1 LQPRFHFKSIAKER
15 SEVVPNLDSF
25 ILYPPLLLLVLWLIM
40 MSLPSDENKEIDV
53 GEITESGATRT
64 SAANLEG
71 SLSLLDALY
80 RRDSVSEE
88 FSKDGSNKEDTSS
101 KNNDLVSVSSGS
113 VSSKRLSSSLVG
125 RVSKF
130 NANPNNAMFLSPMQS
145 HRGPIRTSFSTK
157 SPKLLFSPSSHKR
170 STRKLKNRI
179 ENFEGNASSRSSF
192 SFDVRSPEEIRKLV
206 KSSRDSQGMDSI
218 VSRYEHILEE
228 ESQQRRELVS
238 KIGARERHRRL
249 GCTKSKEER
258 AQLLKRN
265 RSRFYRSGNEKILD
279 TDISVK
285 TKIGIGGNG
294 IVSDEV
300 RAVPYDFTDFK
311 SPSFLPKSEI
321 QRNLVLGVVERSFV
335 FAEFRKHGKAR
346 CDESIDTLVNA
357 FEPVDFSPG
366 HVLKESGMKKENDE
380 FYIVEKGRID
390 FQKDGTSVAQVAK
403 AGGYFGELSLLYNST
418 CERMISVYEAS
429 KRDARLLK
437 INQKTFRGI
446 LNTCAKQAFQEKKD
460 ALLGVDFLSNL
471 IDKNENMIRRLSS
484 IMVREEMK
492 VDEIFHLSQDTTFV
506 VIRSGRVHVTNTD
519 ETLESGD
526 HFGSRALIRTL
537 PKQGTGE
544 TDLVARSET
553 VVFFRI
559 DNHAMRQI
567 VGPSRLQ
574 NLMDMQRFASS
585 RLIEKSN
592 LSDDAVELMADT
604 IVEKTIDKDE
614 EHAWEV
620 DKNDPPAVYVV
631 REGSLVVTSKDKKTG
646 DKTETLVTAGNI
658 FGYKQLKLSMKNGT
672 PTYRRLDGL
681 RASIPEGQSTSIG
694 VLPLDEV
701 NPDVKDDVMVPSA
714 AEPSST
720 DSTIDSGKDKV
731 TSKIKSHHSESSILK
746 LRAKVRDIVKSN
758 ISFDDL
764 EKIRL
769 LGEGEFGEVW
779 LVEADVFRDGSS
791 ATKQQFA
798 LKSQLI
804 FDDSR
809 GVDATEAIFREVD
822 IMKELRHSQLVD
834 LVNTY
839 QDEEHIHMLM
849 RVVPYGELWDRMH
862 TEDDQGNWSSGLP
875 VDHAKFYAISVAD
888 TLNYIHSR
896 GIIYRDLKPENIL
909 IDVDGYPVLVDFGF
923 TKFCPDKTYTFVGT
937 PNYVAP
943 EIITNAGHNRCVDF
957 WALGVTIYEMVT
969 GENPFFF
976 EGMDPVSLYHS
987 ICYEKYF
994 PLKDQSKEFVDL
1006 VDNLLQKD
1014 PVERLGMLHGGIK
1027 DIVQHQWFD
1036 GIELAQIQTK
1046 AFPAPWK
1053 PAEFFE
1059 DGFEHLKIE
1068 ENEQLET
1075 RDSLSS
1081 QNESP
1086 GSLSRASLSF
1096 NSSRGSSLK
1105 SFASEEFCHERR
1117 ISSISEL
1124 GEVPESPGLTEG
1136 LIEDECFSPSSQ
1148 SDSVR
1153 GVSLSSTSKSEE
1165 VVSPKSKSKKKKTKK
1180 TTSRMSSSNH
1190 RGSISN
1196 AYDNPEAFQYVSTLE
1211 EAVPVY
1217 RNPKSRRTLVQKKQ
1231 SRQRRDLLQN
1241 SLANLGID

>member
-1 LQPRFHFKSIAKER
+1 
-15 SEVVPNLDSF
+15 
-25 ILYPPLLLLVLWLIM
+25 M
-40 MSLPSDENKEIDV
+40 MTSPGDENKEIDV
-53 GEITESGATRT
+53 GEITEDGATRT
-64 SAANLEG
+64 SVANLEG

-80 RRDSVSEE
+80 RRESVSGSL
-88 FSKDGSNKEDTSS
+88 SKDDTNKEDTSS
-101 KNNDLVSVSSGS
+101 KSNDLVSVSSGS
-113 VSSKRLSSSLVG
+113 QSVSSKRLSSNLVG

-130 NANPNNAMFLSPMQS
+130 NTNPNDADFLSPMQS
-145 HRGPIRTSFSTK
+145 HKGPIRNSFSTK

-170 STRKLKNRI
+170 SSRKLKNRI
-179 ENFEGNASSRSSF
+179 ENYEGNASSRSSF

-206 KSSRDSQGMDSI
+206 KSSREIQGMDSI

-238 KIGARERHRRL
+238 KIAARERHRRL

-258 AQLLKRN
+258 ASLLKRN
-265 RSRFYRSGNEKILD
+265 RARFYRSGNEKILD

-311 SPSFLPKSEI
+311 SPSFLPKSDT

-346 CDESIDTLVNA
+346 CDGSIDTLVNA

-366 HVLKESGMKKENDE
+366 HVLKESGMKEENDE

-403 AGGYFGELSLLYNST
+403 TGGYFGELSLLYNST

-492 VDEIFHLSQDTTFV
+492 VDEVFHLSQDTTFV
-506 VIRSGRVHVTNTD
+506 VIRSGSVHVTNTD

-553 VVFFRI
+553 VVFFTI

-585 RLIEKSN
+585 RLIEKAN
-592 LSDDAVELMADT
+592 LSDDAVEFMADT
-604 IVEKTIDKDE
+604 IVEKTIDNDE
-614 EHAWEV
+614 EKWEV

-646 DKTETLVTAGNI
+646 DETETLVTAGNI
-658 FGYKQLKLSMKNGT
+658 FGYKQLKLSVKNGT
-672 PTYRRLDGL
+672 PTYRRVEGL
-681 RASIPEGQSTSIG
+681 KASIPEGQATSIG

-701 NPDVKDDVMVPSA
+701 NPDIKDDVMAPLA
-714 AEPSST
+714 AEPSSN
-720 DSTIDSGKDKV
+720 DKTIDSSKDKV

-746 LRAKVRDIVKSN
+746 LRTQVREIVQSN

-791 ATKQQFA
+791 ETKQQFA

-849 RVVPYGELWDRMH
+849 RLVPYGELWDRMH

-994 PLKDQSKEFVDL
+994 PLKDQSEDFVDL
-1006 VDNLLQKD
+1006 IDNLLKKD
-1014 PVERLGMLHGGIK
+1014 PVERLGMLHEGIK

-1053 PAEFFE
+1053 PTELIQ
-1059 DGFEHLKIE
+1059 DGFEHLKTE
-1068 ENEQLET
+1068 ENEQLEI

-1081 QNESP
+1081 HDESP
-1086 GSLSRASLSF
+1086 GSLSRASFSF

-1105 SFASEEFCHERR
+1105 SFASDEFRPERR

-1124 GEVPESPGLTEG
+1124 GEVPESPGLTEAD
-1136 LIEDECFSPSSQ
+1136 IEDELYSPSSRT
-1148 SDSVR
+1148 DSVR
-1153 GVSLSSTSKSEE
+1153 GVSLSSSSKSEE
-1165 VVSPKSKSKKKKTKK
+1165 VVSPKSKSKKKKKTKK
-1180 TTSRMSSSNH
+1180 TTSRLSSSNH

-1196 AYDNPEAFQYVSTLE
+1196 AYDNPEEFQYVSKLE
-1211 EAVPVY
+1211 EAIPVY
-1217 RNPKSRRTLVQKKQ
+1217 RNPKSRRTLMQKKQ